1 MDVFDV
7 KYFVKTEFF
16 GYARELKLHVESKLK
31 PANQP
36 SNKFVIFSTG
46 RSGSTLLVNMLN
58 TNPQV
63 HCTGELL
70 RSKNIDPHKVIKIS
84 EQLCSKE
91 VFGFKL
97 LTYQL
102 LHLQDTI
109 TDKKKFLKELVN
121 NDYRIIYLERKNS
134 LLQAL
139 SVLYAMQRN
148 VWHYKN
154 EAKTKDTK
162 ITLPPDRLANMIHEF
177 EQFKIKEQ
185 ALLEGLPYMYLN
197 YEVDLE
203 QTANLKATVH
213 KLEDYLNLSL
223 QAPKLNLKKV
233 TPKKLSSFL
242 SNYQEISKFILSQKK
257 YDQFTS
263 PILDTMF

>member
-1 MDVFDV
+1 MDVFDI

-16 GYARELKLHVESKLK
+16 GYARELKLHVVSKLK
-31 PANQP
+31 PTNQP
-36 SNKFVIFSTG
+36 NNKFVIFSTG

-63 HCTGELL
+63 HCTRELL

-84 EQLCSKE
+84 EQLCSKQ

-102 LHLQDTI
+102 LNLQDTI
-109 TDKKKFLKELVN
+109 TDKKKFLEELSN
-121 NDYRIIYLERKNS
+121 NGYQIIYLERKNS

-154 EAKTKDTK
+154 ETKMKHTK
-162 ITLPPDRLANMIHEF
+162 ITLPPERLANMIHEF
-177 EQFKIKEQ
+177 EQFKIQER
-185 ALLEGLPYMYLN
+185 ALLGDLPYLYLN
-197 YEVDLE
+197 YEKDLAK
-203 QTANLKATVH
+203 TANLKATVN
-213 KLEDYLNLSL
+213 KLEDHLNLSL
-223 QAPKLNLKKV
+223 QPPKLNLKKV

-242 SNYQEISKFILSQKK
+242 YNYQEISKFILSQKK

-263 PILDTMF
+263 PIIDTMF